1 MYNGIHNAWDL
12 FCVLA
17 RLCSAHLI
25 HSSLFLFIA
34 CCLNMMFLMCVYVY
48 AWASV
53 KCVGIIVNQTIL
65 SVYFESDQ
73 HEHVIK

>member
-1 MYNGIHNAWDL
+1 MQPFVFSNKDKKKKQQDMYNGIHNAWDL

-34 CCLNMMFLMCVYVY
+34 CCLNMMLLMCVYDVY
-48 AWASV
+48 A
-53 KCVGIIVNQTIL
+53 
-65 SVYFESDQ
+65 
-73 HEHVIK
+73 